1 MQKYAANLTIFFN
14 IFHSIKNSEELISVS
29 RLTNFV
35 GNSIITKRKRCATI
49 ILMKRLILVDDH
61 KMLRK
66 GIISYITENS
76 DLQIFAEAESTKE
89 IPGIIKEAGKSG
101 GSITVAVVDM
111 QLKGEKDGFNEGYN
125 VVKMLSQ
132 GNIPSVIFS
141 SHDRTSKEVRF

>member
-1 MQKYAANLTIFFN
+1 
-14 IFHSIKNSEELISVS
+14 
-29 RLTNFV
+29 
-35 GNSIITKRKRCATI
+35 
-49 ILMKRLILVDDH
+49 MKRLILVDDH
-61 KMLRK
+61 KMLWK

-76 DLQIFAEAESTKE
+76 DLQIFAEAESAEE

-111 QLKGEKDGFNEGYN
+111 QLKGEKDGFIEGYN

-141 SHDRTSKEVRF
+141 CHDRTSKEVRF